1 MNDVARSI
9 APAGPVATPTQRPQ
23 TGRALSL
30 RDTWRGAESDREFLA
45 PVLEILE
52 TPASPV
58 RVAFLWTICA
68 LVVVG
73 LAMAYFGRIDIVA
86 AAQGK
91 FQPTGRVKVIEP
103 VETGRVSAIHV
114 ANDGLVKPGD
124 ILIELDPS
132 AAEAD
137 MRAAEA
143 QLLSADAES
152 LRRREAIAAAHARS
166 LSPPPAI
173 VWPEG
178 VSPSLR
184 AREERVLAAD
194 LGQLA
199 AVIASSE
206 AQKIQ
211 KVAERDMLK
220 QTIATQ
226 QNLVATLQERVDM
239 RTKLVLSQSGAKSAV
254 IDATETLQYQQTQLA
269 MQQAQLAS
277 ATTGI
282 DVIARDSEKTLQS
295 FVSDQAEK
303 LDAAER
309 QAEEYRQSL
318 AKAQAMVDHLTLK
331 SPIAG
336 RVQSSI
342 ITNVGQVVTSGQ
354 EIMRIVPQD
363 SHLEIEAYVQNRDIG
378 FVHLGQDA
386 VVKVESFPFTRYGS
400 VNAHVTRIAQDAIP
414 SPDASAIEG
423 DPARASNASGF
434 AGGERTQNL
443 VFAVELQPDA
453 STILIDGVERPL
465 TSGMA
470 ATVEIKT
477 GSRRLME
484 YLFSPLVEVASRAMR
499 ER

>member
-1 MNDVARSI
+1 
-9 APAGPVATPTQRPQ
+9 
-23 TGRALSL
+23 
-30 RDTWRGAESDREFLA
+30 
-45 PVLEILE
+45 
-52 TPASPV
+52 
-58 RVAFLWTICA
+58 
-68 LVVVG
+68 
-73 LAMAYFGRIDIVA
+73 
-86 AAQGK
+86 
-91 FQPTGRVKVIEP
+91 
-103 VETGRVSAIHV
+103 
-114 ANDGLVKPGD
+114 
-124 ILIELDPS
+124 
-132 AAEAD
+132 
-137 MRAAEA
+137 
-143 QLLSADAES
+143 
-152 LRRREAIAAAHARS
+152 IAAAHARS

-239 RTKLVLSQSGAKSAV
+239 RTKLVLSPKSAV

-434 AGGERTQNL
+434 AGGE
-443 VFAVELQPDA
+443 
-453 STILIDGVERPL
+453 
-465 TSGMA
+465 
-470 ATVEIKT
+470 
-477 GSRRLME
+477 
-484 YLFSPLVEVASRAMR
+484 
-499 ER
+499 